1 MYVACLGR
9 WMGIDYH
16 TQLAGPVAHGDVVRP
31 VHAPRTVIHQH
42 SERLRC
48 E

>member
-1 MYVACLGR
+1 MYVVYLVP
-9 WMGIDYH
+9 WIDINYQ
-16 TQLAGPVAHGDVVRP
+16 TQLVGPVAHGDLVRP

>member
-1 MYVACLGR
+1 MYVACLR
-9 WMGIDYH
+9 PWMGIDYH
-16 TQLAGPVAHGDVVRP
+16 TQLDGPAARGDLVRP

>member
-1 MYVACLGR
+1 MYMACLGL
-9 WMGIDYH
+9 WIGIDYH
-16 TQLAGPVAHGDVVRP
+16 NQLAGPVAHGDLVRP
-31 VHAPRTVIHQH
+31 VRPPLIVVHQH

>member
-1 MYVACLGR
+1 MYVARLGP
-9 WMGIDYH
+9 WIGIDYR

-31 VHAPRTVIHQH
+31 VHAHRTVIHQH